1 MKTHKKYIL
10 TTISLLTIIFLSS
23 LKNIKVEYIDP
34 TGIYKYGQ
42 IEKNEKNQKYFGEI
56 QVLALSKDKIIVSLF
71 LCKGYPSYNSGSFI
85 DTLEYKENKT
95 IYFYPKTNPTC
106 KIYFNFTKKNLIIK
120 QDSINDDCGFGNG
133 VYADCLMKKTS
144 SLRPKIVDLAQ

>member
-95 IYFYPKTNPTC
+95 IYFY
-106 KIYFNFTKKNLIIK
+106 
-120 QDSINDDCGFGNG
+120 SI
-133 VYADCLMKKTS
+133 
-144 SLRPKIVDLAQ
+144 